1 MLMKKVYIFLQVA
14 FISLLLFNCSNDD
27 ENLLSKRVPK
37 EELFAVES
45 KPLTRANANK
55 YLFTI
60 ENIKSFNLKTREIVF
75 VDFEPKTELF
85 PIYHNIEIHS
95 YNKVLLHIATFVSS
109 YDSQIFTDLSLVSEN
124 NKFYLSNCYPR
135 NLENND
141 KYVKENL
148 GIKNSIYKRREEWK
162 EFLSIIKKHGKL
174 IE

>member
-1 MLMKKVYIFLQVA
+1 MLMKKVYIFLQMA

-75 VDFEPKTELF
+75 VDFEPKT
-85 PIYHNIEIHS
+85 
-95 YNKVLLHIATFVSS
+95 
-109 YDSQIFTDLSLVSEN
+109 
-124 NKFYLSNCYPR
+124 
-135 NLENND
+135 
-141 KYVKENL
+141 
-148 GIKNSIYKRREEWK
+148 
-162 EFLSIIKKHGKL
+162 
-174 IE
+174 